1 MSFLSDEE
9 VASLRINRMIFHV
22 VGKNLDVPVLLREI
36 TPLQHV
42 DFFLERI
49 KSSLKGNL
57 FTFIANSNT
66 DRILRIIKNDA
77 DNEPICFTE
86 QSKLLAS
93 DFQSHHS
100 GGNTSMGCFFLFEL
114 MANDNKLYA
123 IIKYDNEDVV
133 RYVLDEQQTE
143 NQIPR
148 LERFNESF
156 VRKAEAMQKI
166 ALIRLSDEEHGGD
179 IVVRD
184 RSKRT
189 NISGYFKGFLQVK
202 RINSEEEL
210 CDKLVDVLKE
220 VFKKHKE
227 LLPEGIQKSGV
238 NKIYEVLGR
247 GDFDYNSE
255 EPTSLLTSIFGP
267 VDEQSP
273 IKKSFS
279 TLSRD
284 YGIDGESFRIIA
296 NNIQKPVRRRI
307 ETAENVVISYNA
319 NHRPEIIDTDDGKK
333 KITITTARIVIDD
346 IDTAKNR

>member
-9 VASLRINRMIFHV
+9 IQTLRINRMIFHV
-22 VGKNLDVPVLLREI
+22 IGKNLATPILLREI
-36 TPLQHV
+36 TPLQHI

-49 KSSLKGNL
+49 KSSLKGNV
-57 FTFIANSNT
+57 FTFIDNSNT
-66 DRILRIIKNDA
+66 ERILRIIKNEA
-77 DNEPICFTE
+77 DNNSNCFTE

-114 MANDNKLYA
+114 ISNNNKLYS

-166 ALIRLSDEEHGGD
+166 ALIRLSSEERGGD

-202 RINSEEEL
+202 RKNSDEEL

-227 LLPEGIQKSGV
+227 LLPESIKKSGV
-238 NKIYEVLGR
+238 NKIYEVLSR
-247 GDFDYNSE
+247 ANYEYDAED
-255 EPTSLLTSIFGP
+255 PTSLLTSIFGP
-267 VDEQSP
+267 VDDNSL
-273 IKKSFS
+273 IKKSF
-279 TLSRD
+279 TTISRD
-284 YGIDGESFRIIA
+284 YGIDGESFTIIA
-296 NNIQKPVRRRI
+296 DNIQKPLRRRI

-319 NHRPEIIDTDDGKK
+319 NHRPEIINTDDGKK
-333 KITITTARIVIDD
+333 KITIITARIISDD
-346 IDTAKNR
+346 IDITKD

>member
-1 MSFLSDEE
+1 
-9 VASLRINRMIFHV
+9 
-22 VGKNLDVPVLLREI
+22 
-36 TPLQHV
+36 
-42 DFFLERI
+42 
-49 KSSLKGNL
+49 
-57 FTFIANSNT
+57 
-66 DRILRIIKNDA
+66 
-77 DNEPICFTE
+77 
-86 QSKLLAS
+86 
-93 DFQSHHS
+93 
-100 GGNTSMGCFFLFEL
+100 MGCFFLFEL
-114 MANDNKLYA
+114 MTNGNKLYA

-133 RYVLDEQQTE
+133 RYVLDEQQAE

-166 ALIRLSDEEHGGD
+166 ALIRLSDGEHGGD

-202 RINSEEEL
+202 RINSEDEL
-210 CDKLVDVLKE
+210 CDKLVGVLKE

-247 GDFDYNSE
+247 ADFDYNAE
-255 EPTSLLTSIFGP
+255 EPISLLTSIFGP

-284 YGIDGESFRIIA
+284 YGIDGESFRVIA

-319 NHRPEIIDTDDGKK
+319 NHRPEIVDTDDGKK

-346 IDTAKNR
+346 VDTAKNI